1 MKKLRYNYFKSD
13 GDSYSKRKF
22 FGSINSFFNKHLFAV
37 SRTFYHMPFMSSLA
51 AGDSHAKSW
60 LDREVLYEYTDEK
73 DALHSKEKSDY
84 HFNKIL
90 LPLFFDRI
98 DHRDSILD
106 IGCNS
111 GYNLSLFYEKG
122 FHNLYGIEPQKSA
135 VEFIK
140 KNREYINIT
149 EGFFDGSNSCISAD
163 CLMFV
168 GSIDRIPYSSRLFEM
183 INKCA
188 KKYVFIATGE
198 FVENFPRDWH
208 FEMARIGFICVEKV
222 THIEENGKFERF
234 NGGADVDLE
243 KLGSNYMFARIR

>member
-13 GDSYSKRKF
+13 GDSFSKRKF
-22 FGSINSFFNKHLFAV
+22 FGFINSFFNKHLFAV

-51 AGDSHAKSW
+51 AGDFHAKSW
-60 LDREVLYEYTDEK
+60 LNREVLYEYTNEENVVY
-73 DALHSKEKSDY
+73 SEEKSI
-84 HFNKIL
+84 HIFNKIW
-90 LPLFFDRI
+90 LPLFFDRV
-98 DHRDSILD
+98 DYTDSILD

-111 GYNLSLFYEKG
+111 GYNLSLFHNQG

-168 GSIDRIPYSSRLFEM
+168 GSIDRIPYSSRLFET

-208 FEMARIGFICVEKV
+208 FEMARIGFICIEKV
-222 THIEENGKFERF
+222 TTIEVNDKIERITDIS
-234 NGGADVDLE
+234 DVDLE
-243 KLGSNYMFARIR
+243 KIGSNFMFARI